1 MENQLPLRPLACAG
15 RAGEAKNKVKGFR
28 PRGTRAMAAGNGG
41 MQQKIISRVAVLLV
55 ALAIGLAGWDVVQV
69 SAQTA
74 TPPSTTNLQSV
85 LQSLG
90 ATAQQSTSGIPAPS
104 APVMVQP
111 SVP

>member
-1 MENQLPLRPLACAG
+1 
-15 RAGEAKNKVKGFR
+15 
-28 PRGTRAMAAGNGG
+28 
-41 MQQKIISRVAVLLV
+41 MQQKVISRVAVLLV

-111 SVP
+111 SVSPSAQTIAPATPPTASQMPPSTLELLYSQRAGQPLQ